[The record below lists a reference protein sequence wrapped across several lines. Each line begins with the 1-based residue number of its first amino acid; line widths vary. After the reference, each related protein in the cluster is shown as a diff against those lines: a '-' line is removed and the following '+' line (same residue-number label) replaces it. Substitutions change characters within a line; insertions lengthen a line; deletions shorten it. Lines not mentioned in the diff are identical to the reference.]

1 MSQDNIGKRISY
13 VDPKRMSL
21 SSVARALIKAG
32 YVLEAEAGHV
42 LEADVE
48 AYGKGGKVLSKIK
61 ESTIYKLLDNPRVM
75 GVELGHES
83 IIELISLLQNS
94 GLLSKGGRV
103 E

>member
-1 MSQDNIGKRISY
+1 MSQDNVGKRISY
-13 VDPKRMSL
+13 GDPKRISL

-32 YVLEAEAGHV
+32 YVP
-42 LEADVE
+42 EADVE